1 MENDLNNSETYE
13 DIYHDELKQF
23 LEEECPA
30 YSDSVTLLI
39 EEIKVIE
46 MKNTNTK
53 ISKFTLQIYAFVYDI
68 IMKFP
73 TCTFIFETIKTHG
86 FFENMYRLINFKV
99 HIHRSHVT
107 GKIFG
112 YTHDFC
118 NMKVRENQVGFLC
131 IAHNYLNFDF
141 DFILRG
147 FRVFC
152 WVKI

>member
-53 ISKFTLQIYAFVYDI
+53 ILKFTLQIYAFVYDI
-68 IMKFP
+68 IMTFP

-86 FFENMYRLINFKV
+86 FFENMYRLINFRV

-118 NMKVRENQVGFLC
+118 NMKVRENQVEFLC

>member
-68 IMKFP
+68 IITFP

-99 HIHRSHVT
+99 HIHHSHVT